1 MNSPK
6 SPDDSS
12 TKTILAIL
20 GVILAVPAAVF
31 ALFQISD
38 RVDSDSQS
46 SSPTS
51 TSAHSATPETSSP
64 DHSPTTPRPTTD
76 VPDPPTSIDPPSG
89 SEQPPSTTIE
99 APPPIPVVDRIQIST
114 WAYDKAG
121 LNTYIADNNGG
132 KSIRVSWTASAN
144 GYEVNGGC
152 ASSVRIQGP
161 GTEQAKNSSNCSDSM
176 GTYLD
181 VQQPGNYTVTVTTR
195 QDSGAEHSENITV
208 TVLPG

>member
-38 RVDSDSQS
+38 RFDSDSQS

-64 DHSPTTPRPTTD
+64 DQSPTTPRPTTG

-89 SEQPPSTTIE
+89 
-99 APPPIPVVDRIQIST
+99 
-114 WAYDKAG
+114 
-121 LNTYIADNNGG
+121 
-132 KSIRVSWTASAN
+132 
-144 GYEVNGGC
+144 C
-152 ASSVRIQGP
+152 
-161 GTEQAKNSSNCSDSM
+161 
-176 GTYLD
+176 
-181 VQQPGNYTVTVTTR
+181 
-195 QDSGAEHSENITV
+195 
-208 TVLPG
+208 